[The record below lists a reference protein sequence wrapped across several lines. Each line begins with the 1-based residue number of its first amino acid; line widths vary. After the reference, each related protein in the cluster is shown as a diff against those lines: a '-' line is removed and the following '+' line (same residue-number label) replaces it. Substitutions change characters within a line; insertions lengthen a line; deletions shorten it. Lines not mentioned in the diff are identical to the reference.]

1 VTKSKI
7 ENKFYVLKH
16 KEKCKQ
22 ITILD
27 WLKTIN
33 FILFWYCKWLLFHEL
48 YCRQL
53 MEKWVLL
60 CWKCAKKNWAYYIN
74 LIFILNKTKVVQ
86 NTNFLFSLIF
96 TLSLFYNFSVRS
108 TWRCKNRGFTVFL
121 TKNEAFVISR
131 ATFFYSRFIDAHFL
145 SYQPPWH
152 RLFHLAIIFKYV
164 VTKNNVHFR

>member
-1 VTKSKI
+1 MGVSLYSSPKI
-7 ENKFYVLKH
+7 KH
-16 KEKCKQ
+16 LSYHGPHFS
-22 ITILD
+22 IPG
-27 WLKTIN
+27 
-33 FILFWYCKWLLFHEL
+33 WYS
-48 YCRQL
+48 RQL
-53 MEKWVLL
+53 MKKWVLL
-60 CWKCAKKNWAYYIN
+60 FWKCAKNWALLYYIN
-74 LIFILNKTKVVQ
+74 LIFILNKTNVVQ

-96 TLSLFYNFSVRS
+96 TLSLLYNFSVRS